1 MADILDD
8 PEARRFIHTV
18 ALELADEYAGLDI
31 ERVVNVLARTLS
43 DFHGRPLTKWPKVKR
58 SADSKL
64 KLLPH
69 VWFFPDIG
77 EALQYLSQEDALTLF
92 EIDDLDRLRAWQIY
106 TTFMSSREAPLY
118 TVRQCATQI
127 KGLLKHQQKDKQ
139 FMIETGYPLTLF
151 KGNSLIASPMVELYP
166 VRWPSE
172 VKEEEGKYSYTWSMA
187 SWNEE
192 GPECAHE
199 EAPLASGLSL
209 KDAARLESLR
219 GRFFDARAEVLRT
232 LVLCQREDDPE
243 VLWRDSKAALIKYLS
258 ADEAYFLMEIDSSQ
272 KSSEYAHPKSL
283 LSAKKGL
290 SALLSLVGHCEKELR
305 IGTMVKTC
313 GALGEL
319 IHKDECGL
327 PYLIFG
333 SYYEVLGKPEQHK
346 VESAC
351 DMLTELEGQE
361 REFWGEY
368 EERVNSAIDE
378 EFEIDVTVTKRPK
391 PGYHSDYKTA
401 IDTFGTM
408 PLMTAEE
415 VGRVLSVPEKT
426 VMNLARAGDLPR
438 HKIGTKTVRFSTAD
452 VAEYIRRARVTL
464 EREEEEDAE

>member
-1 MADILDD
+1 
-8 PEARRFIHTV
+8 
-18 ALELADEYAGLDI
+18 
-31 ERVVNVLARTLS
+31 
-43 DFHGRPLTKWPKVKR
+43 
-58 SADSKL
+58 
-64 KLLPH
+64 
-69 VWFFPDIG
+69 
-77 EALQYLSQEDALTLF
+77 
-92 EIDDLDRLRAWQIY
+92 
-106 TTFMSSREAPLY
+106 
-118 TVRQCATQI
+118 
-127 KGLLKHQQKDKQ
+127 
-139 FMIETGYPLTLF
+139 
-151 KGNSLIASPMVELYP
+151 
-166 VRWPSE
+166 
-172 VKEEEGKYSYTWSMA
+172 
-187 SWNEE
+187 
-192 GPECAHE
+192 
-199 EAPLASGLSL
+199 
-209 KDAARLESLR
+209 
-219 GRFFDARAEVLRT
+219 VLRT

-283 LSAKKGL
+283 LSAKGGL

-305 IGTMVKTC
+305 IGTMAKTC

-401 IDTFGTM
+401 IEAFGTM

>member
-1 MADILDD
+1 MADILGD
-8 PEARRFIHTV
+8 PEARRFIHSV
-18 ALELADEYAGLDI
+18 ALELEDEYTGLDI

-58 SADSKL
+58 STDSKL

-77 EALQYLSQEDALTLF
+77 EALQYLSQEDALNLF
-92 EIDDLDRLRAWQIY
+92 ENEDLELLRTRQLYISY
-106 TTFMSSREAPLY
+106 LGSREAPLY

-139 FMIETGYPLTLF
+139 FMVETGYPLTLF
-151 KGNSLIASPMVELYP
+151 KGNSLLASPMVELYP

-192 GPECAHE
+192 GPECAYE
-199 EAPLASGLSL
+199 EAPLAPGLSL

-258 ADEAYFLMEIDSSQ
+258 ADEAYFLMEIDNSQ
-272 KSSEYAHPKSL
+272 KSYEYAHPKSL

-305 IGTMVKTC
+305 IGTMAKTC

-319 IHKDECGL
+319 IHKDERGR

-361 REFWGEY
+361 REFWVEY

-415 VGRVLSVPEKT
+415 VAERTGV
-426 VMNLARAGDLPR
+426 
-438 HKIGTKTVRFSTAD
+438 HTKTIYLKARQGTIPSRRIGNAIRFVWSEVDEALR
-452 VAEYIRRARVTL
+452 VEAELYVETRRKDRGQ
-464 EREEEEDAE
+464 